1 MTAAPAFAEQA
12 VLGPGSAIQ
21 GTRGRSWVFGV
32 GRVDALVLAG
42 TTGRLDHYVRNQSRP
57 DRGWVHSGQVSEA
70 ALGPGAIA
78 LGSMDWRHGR
88 ALEALVPEADGIV
101 HYRLDPRAAR
111 AWDRLGI
118 VGRGGSAVVAGHRG
132 RLEALLTHAG
142 AVTHTRY
149 ADGSWRAGGPLAA
162 QSAEALVRRS
172 DGVLIAVCRR
182 VGQLVE
188 FRTDKGGSWRETG
201 VIAPAGS
208 APAALAL
215 RHGRPLV
222 LVPDGP
228 AVRVLRQGPDGR
240 WRRQPPLADSGGMV
254 RGVAAFSS
262 YLGGWIQALTDED
275 GSVFHHH
282 RQELEAP
289 RWMRAT
295 CLRLV
300 EAPGDSAVT
309 VSTKLAQVTG
319 EHDTQPGEAAR
330 HTLSRSQTVSG
341 VRGTDLG
348 VRIDHAGRTYLLFG
362 DTHWDTPGRATRDS
376 IGLVDNPGGLPS
388 VELHGAPLRVAG
400 GGVTMSE
407 YDVPLDAFGL
417 GDDLFVFFTAN
428 HFRRH
433 QVMGRSVL
441 TRARDPRL
449 PVSGKER
456 RRALTFDF
464 LATCSDRHFINVSV
478 AVRPAAEVPGLSGP
492 GEVLLLWG
500 SGPYRASDLRLAM
513 LDLRLP
519 DVRAALTGRGR
530 PDRLPGLAFW
540 TGSGWSAEEEAAAP
554 ILPGAFGEVSV
565 RWVPALR
572 RYLLLTMAGPEDP
585 HGMAVLARAARS
597 PHGPWSTR
605 LMLFEGIRD
614 GMRFD
619 DPRERFI
626 RALATGDPVGD
637 HIFRP
642 QRTMTGAAY
651 APYFFDLAPDGDGQR
666 LRYTLSTWNPYQ
678 VVLMQHRLTRG
689 DLTTL
694 LDG

>member
-1 MTAAPAFAEQA
+1 MTPSSAENAPL
-12 VLGPGSAIQ
+12 LGPSSAIQ
-21 GTRGRSWVFGV
+21 GTRGASWVFGV
-32 GRVDALVLAG
+32 GRVDALVLAAG
-42 TTGRLDHYVRNQSRP
+42 SGRLDHFVRNQSRP
-57 DRGWVHSGQVSEA
+57 DRAWVHSGQVSGA

-111 AWDRLGI
+111 AWDRLG
-118 VGRGGSAVVAGHRG
+118 VVAPGAQVAATGHRG
-132 RLEALLTHAG
+132 RLDAL
-142 AVTHTRY
+142 VTHEGSVTHHRL
-149 ADGSWRAGGPLAA
+149 ADGSWRALGAVPGIEAA
-162 QSAEALVRRS
+162 DAVVRRR
-172 DGVLIAVCRR
+172 DGDLVALGRR
-182 VGQLVE
+182 AGQLVE
-188 FRTDKGGSWRETG
+188 LRAGTARSWREAG
-201 VIAPAGS
+201 PVHPAGV

-215 RHGRPLV
+215 RHGRPVV
-222 LVPDGP
+222 LVPDGHI
-228 AVRVLRQGPDGR
+228 VRVLRQGPDGR
-240 WRRQPPLADSGGMV
+240 WLTQAPLTAGGAQV

-262 YLGGWIQALTDED
+262 LLGGWVQALTDEA
-275 GSVFHHH
+275 GSVYHHH
-282 RQELEAP
+282 RQELDVP

-295 CLRLV
+295 CLRFV
-300 EAPGDSAVT
+300 EPEGSAAAS
-309 VSTKLAQVTG
+309 VSAKVAQVTG
-319 EHDTQPGEAAR
+319 EHDSQPGETPR
-330 HTLSRSQTVSG
+330 QTLSRSRTVSG

-376 IGLVDNPGGLPS
+376 IGLVDNPDGLPG
-388 VELHGAPLRVAG
+388 VELHGSPLRVTG

-407 YDVPLDAFGL
+407 YDVPLDAFSL
-417 GDDLFVFFTAN
+417 DDDLFLFFTSN
-428 HFRRH
+428 HFDRR

-456 RRALTFDF
+456 RRPLTFDY
-464 LATCSDRHFINVSV
+464 LATFSDRHFINVSI
-478 AVRPAAEVPGLSGP
+478 AVRPAAGVPGLDGP

-500 SGPYRASDLRLAM
+500 TGPYRASDVRLAM

-519 DVRAALTGRGR
+519 DVRAVLTGAAR
-530 PDRLPGLAFW
+530 PRSIPGVGYW
-540 TGSGWSAEEEAAAP
+540 TGTGWSADEAAAAP
-554 ILPGAFGEVSV
+554 ILPGALGELSV
-565 RWVPALR
+565 RWVPALQ
-572 RYLLLTMAGPEDP
+572 RYLMLSMAGPGDP
-585 HGMAVLARAARS
+585 RGMSVLLRVAEHPA
-597 PHGPWSTR
+597 GPWSPR
-605 LMLFEGIRD
+605 LMLFEAIRD

-619 DPRERFI
+619 DARERFI

-637 HIFRP
+637 RIFRP

-651 APYFFDLAPDGDGQR
+651 APYFFDIAPDGDGMR

-694 LDG
+694 LNG